1 MKTENQKLELWIAL
15 HITKTLRRLTDAEYA
30 AVVTECEEVNKEP
43 HPNLMLTQ
51 PYRYEGMLPKY
62 TSDIVTAMQV
72 LEICRL
78 HTEQLYHDEQYFSV
92 RIDFDADESVIY
104 LLNQKYME
112 CSHQTYFGGITELP
126 EAICQFAK
134 KLLKN
139 VRVAESADAPHKPC
153 GTGDSQQSEASTK

>member
-15 HITKTLRRLTDAEYA
+15 HVTKTLRRLTDAEYA
-30 AVVTECEEVNKEP
+30 AVVAECEEANKEP

-62 TSDIVTAMQV
+62 TSDITAAMQV

-92 RIDFDADESVIY
+92 RVDLQSDESAIY

-112 CSHQTYFGGITELP
+112 TKHTVYFGGIDELP

-134 KLLKN
+134 RLLEN
-139 VRVAESADAPHKPC
+139 VRVAESANVRVSESAGEKP
-153 GTGDSQQSEASTK
+153 TA